1 MEGGW
6 GMQDTELKVIV
17 AKNIA
22 ALRIENKMTQ
32 LELGNAISYSDKAV
46 SKWERG
52 ESVPD
57 AYVLLKLSEIFGCSV
72 DYLLHEHSD
81 GEKLPTPKRRVN
93 HITVSLIP
101 LLGVWTAALLAF
113 IIMYLAEFTYPLIF
127 QYALVVSLIILTV
140 FNSLWGRKLFGFI
153 IISALVLSIVAT
165 VYLLFL
171 SIGHNYWQ
179 ILLLGIPA
187 QVIVLLCFFVKK
199 GGRV

>member
-1 MEGGW
+1 
-6 GMQDTELKVIV
+6 MQELDLKAIV

-22 ALRIENKMTQ
+22 ALRTENKMTQ

-52 ESVPD
+52 ESLPD
-57 AYVLLKLSEIFGCSV
+57 AYVLLQLSEIFGCSV
-72 DYLLHEHSD
+72 DYLLHDH
-81 GEKLPTPKRRVN
+81 GEDERLPKAKLALN

-101 LLGVWTAALLAF
+101 LLGIWTAALLAF
-113 IIMYLAEFTYPLIF
+113 IIMYLAGFIYPLIF
-127 QYALVVSLIILTV
+127 QYALVVSLIVLIV

-153 IISALVLSIVAT
+153 IISALTLSVVTT

-171 SIGHNYWQ
+171 YAGYNYWQ

-187 QVIVLLCFFVKK
+187 QVIVVLCFFVKHK
-199 GGRV
+199 GTYKTGKQR